1 MSSSYLIIATFAMA
15 AVTFMTRALPT
26 LIPKKILDTP
36 WLHRLNE
43 SLPLSVMVL
52 LILTSLSYNDLS
64 ATTGLDSAKLHLLM
78 AQVGALILVLFVY
91 HISRQL
97 LVSMIVGIAAINGFL
112 WLFTILTPVRDKGS
126 KKDKKRSPKLLK

>member
-1 MSSSYLIIATFAMA
+1 MSSSYLIFATFAMA
-15 AVTFMTRALPT
+15 AVTFITRALPA

-52 LILTSLSYNDLS
+52 LILTSLSYQDLS
-64 ATTGLDSAKLHLLM
+64 QSTGINSAEMHLLM
-78 AQVGALILVLFVY
+78 AQIGALLLVLFVY

-97 LVSMIVGIAAINGFL
+97 LVSMVVGIAAINGFL
-112 WLFTILTPVRDKGS
+112 WLFNA
-126 KKDKKRSPKLLK
+126 LLI

>member
-1 MSSSYLIIATFAMA
+1 MTSSYLIAATFAMA
-15 AVTFMTRALPT
+15 GVTFITRAIPA

-52 LILTSLSYNDLS
+52 LILTSLSYQDLS
-64 ATTGLDSAKLHLLM
+64 AHTGFSSAELHLLL
-78 AQVGALILVLFVY
+78 AQIGALVLVLAVY

-97 LVSMIVGIAAINGFL
+97 LVSMVVGIATLNGLL
-112 WLFTILTPVRDKGS
+112 WMFTH
-126 KKDKKRSPKLLK
+126 LLI